1 MQIDDL
7 IKTVED
13 ALAELKAKD
22 VVRIDVRE
30 LTGVTDYMI
39 IARGG
44 SNRQVG
50 ALADNVIEKVKE
62 AGLRPLGIEGK
73 ESGEWVLVDLGDIV
87 VHIMQP
93 ATRQFYELEK
103 LWQSSDSR
111 REQQQ
116 PTAEYPA
123 LRIRLTSVASRM
135 PRWVA
140 QGYAEYA
147 KRMPADLPVELV
159 EIPLATRGKN
169 ADVARL
175 MRREGEQMLAATQP
189 GDRIVTL
196 EVEGRPGSTE
206 ALAARLENW
215 RLEGRTV

>member
-13 ALAELKAKD
+13 ALAELKAQD

-39 IARGG
+39 IASGG

-62 AGLRPLGIEGK
+62 RGLRPMGIEGK

-93 ATRQFYELEK
+93 ATRQFYDLEK
-103 LWQSSDSR
+103 LWQSAESR

-116 PTAEYPA
+116 PTAE
-123 LRIRLTSVASRM
+123 
-135 PRWVA
+135 
-140 QGYAEYA
+140 
-147 KRMPADLPVELV
+147 
-159 EIPLATRGKN
+159 
-169 ADVARL
+169 
-175 MRREGEQMLAATQP
+175 
-189 GDRIVTL
+189 
-196 EVEGRPGSTE
+196 
-206 ALAARLENW
+206 
-215 RLEGRTV
+215 